1 MPREVNIY
9 KFYHIDKSKLSP
21 TRFHIITTK
30 NWKFMKTLHLNGK
43 HSNSRPQNR
52 GMDQSNLKL
61 EQKHENQSKAKQNP
75 NCILVYGSIFGYKP
89 NIWFVVKGEKGKGKR
104 ILRSN

>member
-1 MPREVNIY
+1 
-9 KFYHIDKSKLSP
+9 
-21 TRFHIITTK
+21 
-30 NWKFMKTLHLNGK
+30 MKTLHLNGK

-61 EQKHENQSKAKQNP
+61 DQKQEKQSKTRQNP
-75 NCILVYGSIFGYKP
+75 NCILVLGSIFGHKP
-89 NIWFVVKGEKGKGKR
+89 KKMICFEGEKGKGKR